1 MIRLIK
7 WSPTF
12 ILGLLL
18 SAIGSLVGIMIPL
31 EMRKFIDSGKL
42 GLRLDFSLLAV
53 IVFLLVSQAIFQI
66 VSEILVYVNGE
77 NRIAELRFN
86 INNHILRLPIE
97 FFINENGTEIAGH
110 LINDTSTVKDFITI
124 ECISFFSGIVTIVG
138 SIFAIFALDWKL
150 SIVLLVILPIMVV
163 MVVPLGNIGGKY
175 AQIIQNITNELL
187 SIASENYK
195 NIKSIKVNVAE
206 KPVSTLFKNKVYS
219 LYCKSIKSDII
230 QAIVSPLGL
239 IFLFASIG
247 IIFSYGGYRVSE
259 GSLSIGTLISFLV
272 YIFQLLNPIGQF
284 SDFFTEYKKAQ
295 GSMSKLNSIAKI
307 PIEYNTNKVNN
318 FDIGDIRLRNV
329 SFSYGKNPVLTNI
342 NMNIEQFK
350 KIAIVGPSGS
360 GKSTLINLIVRLY
373 NPISGCIEINNCDIS
388 RFDLYKWRSLFSI
401 VNQERDII
409 SGTIRDN
416 LSFGIARKL
425 SDEEL
430 IKALEQA
437 DLKSYI
443 LSLPDKLDTFI
454 GEEGIKLS
462 GGQKQR
468 LQIARIYLKNTPYIV
483 LDEATSNLDPD
494 AEEVVMRAVDRIKGK
509 KTILIIAHRLSTI
522 RDADVIF
529 FLENHKITGCGSHKY
544 LLNNHESYKRFVYE
558 QMI

>member
-12 ILGLLL
+12 VFGLLL

-53 IVFLLVSQAIFQI
+53 IVFLLVSQAILQI

-97 FFINENGTEIAGH
+97 FFVNENGTEIAGH

-124 ECISFFSGIVTIVG
+124 ECISFFSGIVTIIG

-206 KPVSTLFKNKVYS
+206 KSVSTLFKNKVYS
-219 LYCKSIKSDII
+219 LYCKSIKADII

-373 NPISGCIEINNCDIS
+373 NPISGYIEINNCDIS
-388 RFDLYKWRSLFSI
+388 RLDLYKWRSLFSI

-494 AEEVVMRAVDRIKGK
+494 AEEVVMRAVDSIKGK

-522 RDADVIF
+522 KDADVIF
-529 FLENHKITGCGSHKY
+529 FLENHKITGCGSHKD